1 MGDTML
7 EEAARSLASRKQQ
20 ITIRHRQQNPL
31 PDHIQ
36 INLPTITL
44 TNDNNAGTG
53 RWLGGLN
60 LCDDGLG
67 QLLLI
72 SIGFILD
79 ALEKL
84 FCSFLGLGSI

>member
-20 ITIRHRQQNPL
+20 ITIWHRQQNPL
-31 PDHIQ
+31 PGHIQ

-67 QLLLI
+67 QLLLV
-72 SIGFILD
+72 SSGFILD

-84 FCSFLGLGSI
+84 FCSFLGLGAI